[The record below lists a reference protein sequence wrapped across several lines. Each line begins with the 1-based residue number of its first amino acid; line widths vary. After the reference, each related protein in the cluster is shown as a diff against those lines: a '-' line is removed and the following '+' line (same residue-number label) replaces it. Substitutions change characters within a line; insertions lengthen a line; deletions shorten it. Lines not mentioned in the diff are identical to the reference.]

1 MSVVFDHDTTL
12 VTREPKRS
20 LLPFV
25 TVLTMAGAFRALA
38 TPEANAGADTRASAT
53 DQPGVYVLPLNVHAL
68 HRSLGSGNGC
78 CPICMMP

>member
-12 VTREPKRS
+12 VTREPNRS

-38 TPEANAGADTRASAT
+38 TPEANAGPTPAL
-53 DQPGVYVLPLNVHAL
+53 LPQISPACTSYH
-68 HRSLGSGNGC
+68 
-78 CPICMMP
+78 